1 MKGLTNATNT
11 SNDAKGDVVYA
22 VNNTGGDILAQQKVW
37 LNKHNNTDL
46 ESSWISG
53 GYSSYISGFA
63 LFFNANNNFLA
74 LSRAATAF
82 YALYDNDDKTWTL
95 NTVSVTPS
103 VLNNL
108 VAYNNFIEAEN
119 CYYGFYINNTAVK
132 SMASA
137 TVDGNFTV
145 KTYEDEIV
153 LSEQWAFKKTDTDYV
168 FEVVDRINTS
178 RPHISFNFSEY
189 QENIY
194 TVLLDNDNEFL
205 FITKSEIDNEVRFR
219 KTEICWNKTDWLLL
233 TPLGKYPRVEP
244 YITQPTI
251 KYFTGIDNGDYLITT
266 SSVID
271 DSWNKRYNLI
281 IYKITNDGVV
291 IAQDLPTDLHNL
303 IDKPCLVR
311 YDKRTK
317 RLYIS
322 NDADFYM
329 FSDQDDFWKKDKVTK
344 TVDFMQTFDY
354 KNQPIAVYTNLQVV
368 DDKLIGDKALLN
380 HNWQDFLALLF
391 TNNAYGCTMMI
402 NNQLKKLINFKKLNF
417 QNIYMHDWW
426 LVLVAAAFGK
436 VGYLDQKTILYR
448 QHGDNQVGA
457 SEKSIFSYLYRVLN
471 PRRDRTALKRTIGL
485 ATEFN
490 NEYYDANL
498 DKLIKKY
505 LQGYGTLYKKSSF
518 FNNLKLV
525 SEYPPHSVYFLKKLY
540 YGYIITFFYSDYKKG

>member
-132 SMASA
+132 SMASV

-329 FSDQDDFWKKDKVTK
+329 FVFDGTTFVLQTLDFDK
-344 TVDFMQTFDY
+344 
-354 KNQPIAVYTNLQVV
+354 TNLIVPYEGSYNFSVSDDRTTIAIQAQTSVSSGKFNVLKLTTPDDDEWYAENYAQV
-368 DDKLIGDKALLN
+368 
-380 HNWQDFLALLF
+380 
-391 TNNAYGCTMMI
+391 NAYSLTGYCT
-402 NNQLKKLINFKKLNF
+402 
-417 QNIYMHDWW
+417 
-426 LVLVAAAFGK
+426 GK
-436 VGYLDQKTILYR
+436 TDGLGRAEI
-448 QHGDNQVGA
+448 
-457 SEKSIFSYLYRVLN
+457 
-471 PRRDRTALKRTIGL
+471 RTALPEVLTFSI
-485 ATEFN
+485 
-490 NEYYDANL
+490 
-498 DKLIKKY
+498 
-505 LQGYGTLYKKSSF
+505 SF
-518 FNNLKLV
+518 TPDV
-525 SEYPPHSVYFLKKLY
+525 E
-540 YGYIITFFYSDYKKG
+540 TFELSGGVQ

>member
-1 MKGLTNATNT
+1 MTEKIAILMSTYNGEQYLSTQLQ
-11 SNDAKGDVVYA
+11 SIIDQD
-22 VNNTGGDILAQQKVW
+22 NNEWHLYIRDDG
-37 LNKHNNTDL
+37 
-46 ESSWISG
+46 SS
-53 GYSSYISGFA
+53 
-63 LFFNANNNFLA
+63 
-74 LSRAATAF
+74 
-82 YALYDNDDKTWTL
+82 DKTCDIIRKFA
-95 NTVSVTPS
+95 NE
-103 VLNNL
+103 NNS
-108 VAYNNFIEAEN
+108 I
-119 CYYGFYINNTAVK
+119 T
-132 SMASA
+132 
-137 TVDGNFTV
+137 
-145 KTYEDEIV
+145 
-153 LSEQWAFKKTDTDYV
+153 
-168 FEVVDRINTS
+168 
-178 RPHISFNFSEY
+178 
-189 QENIY
+189 
-194 TVLLDNDNEFL
+194 FL
-205 FITKSEIDNEVRFR
+205 
-219 KTEICWNKTDWLLL
+219 
-233 TPLGKYPRVEP
+233 
-244 YITQPTI
+244 
-251 KYFTGIDNGDYLITT
+251 
-266 SSVID
+266 
-271 DSWNKRYNLI
+271 
-281 IYKITNDGVV
+281 NDGRIQNIGV
-291 IAQDLPTDLHNL
+291 AQSFMNL
-303 IDKPCLVR
+303 LENV
-311 YDKRTK
+311 
-317 RLYIS
+317 
-322 NDADFYM
+322 NADFYM